1 MTVIIIFAEQDAE
14 TMKNSSK
21 SSIPHIL
28 NSKKIFYSGQSPV
41 SH

>member
-1 MTVIIIFAEQDAE
+1 MTVTFAKQDAE

-28 NSKKIFYSGQSPV
+28 NSKKIFYSGKSPV